1 MGSISARTVTN
12 SLKDNFYPTMAKEGC
27 FGGNKSVR
35 ESVATFFY
43 FQHFFQYFFQYFF
56 PVFLSVFLQDTLYLT
71 MVKEGCFGGNK

>member
-35 ESVATFFY
+35 ESVGNLL
-43 FQHFFQYFFQYFF
+43 
-56 PVFLSVFLQDTLYLT
+56 LSAQNISHPCDQIS
-71 MVKEGCFGGNK
+71 